1 MKNNS
6 FAGIFPFIVILF
18 TSSVCSGQSLSK
30 QSLPDS
36 DSGAFFLF
44 VDYCGTRYN
53 RSIRQ
58 QELVINAVKLP
69 ARLLKQ
75 MPRLKDNGK
84 YSSQNNRIR
93 EKQKKLLQKYG
104 GEKLI
109 VRVNKGKFNAF
120 YPKGLKKGF
129 IIETDEFNRW
139 NFLEVPAPTPP
150 PLNDP
155 GRYQYYWYWNVTD
168 PININYGLKVHG

>member
-6 FAGIFPFIVILF
+6 FAGTLPLFIILI
-18 TSSVCSGQSLSK
+18 TSTYSSGQSLSK
-30 QSLPDS
+30 QRLPDS

-69 ARLLKQ
+69 AHLLKQ
-75 MPRLKDNGK
+75 MPRLKDNGQ
-84 YSSQNNRIR
+84 YSAQNNRIR
-93 EKQKKLLQKYG
+93 EKQKKLIKQYG
-104 GEKLI
+104 GETLI

-120 YPKGLKKGF
+120 YPKGLKKGY

-139 NFLEVPAPTPP
+139 NFLEKPAPAIPP
-150 PLNDP
+150 VNSEYPDDYFWFWYYADP
-155 GRYQYYWYWNVTD
+155 V
-168 PININYGLKVHG
+168 NIQYGLKVTG